1 MRRSS
6 FSLAFTFKNILR
18 IIIFFCLLLLTWL
31 SQEVWHKES
40 FHLDTIVLLNLHRL
54 ANPLLDRVMLSI
66 TSLGN
71 PEFVVIIIA
80 GSAGWLLWRRQ
91 FDEIKILIVACLGAL
106 VLNQGMKLI
115 FARPRPVLWPS
126 LVHETSFGF
135 PSGHALGSMV
145 LYGLLAYFYA
155 IRRPQYARQI
165 YIGATIL
172 IGLIGLSR
180 LYLGV
185 HFPTDIIAGYGMG
198 WLWLIACIG
207 LLNLQKHKKSTH
219 LSEGL

>member
-1 MRRSS
+1 MKYSL
-6 FSLAFTFKNILR
+6 FSLVFKSNNALR
-18 IIIFFCLLLLTWL
+18 IIISSCLLLLGWL

-40 FHLDTIVLLNLHRL
+40 FQLDTTVLLYLHRL
-54 ANPLLDRVMLSI
+54 ANPLLDRVMLII

-71 PEFVVIIIA
+71 PEFVFMIIV

-91 FDEIKILIVACLGAL
+91 FDEVKILIVACLGTL
-106 VLNQGMKLI
+106 VLNQGMKLL

-126 LVHETSFGF
+126 LLHETSFGF

-155 IRRPQYARQI
+155 FHRPYYAQKI
-165 YIGATIL
+165 YIGTTIL
-172 IGLIGLSR
+172 ILLIGLSR

-198 WLWLIACIG
+198 WLWLITCIS
-207 LLNLQKHKKSTH
+207 LLKFRKNRKSTH
-219 LSEGL
+219 PN